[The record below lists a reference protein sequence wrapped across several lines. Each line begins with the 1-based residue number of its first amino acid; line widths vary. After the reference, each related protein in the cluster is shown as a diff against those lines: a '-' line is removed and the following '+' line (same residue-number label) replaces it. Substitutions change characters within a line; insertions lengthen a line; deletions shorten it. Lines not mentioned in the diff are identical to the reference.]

1 MKINDLSE
9 IKKTE
14 AFKKAL
20 EDIKR
25 EDKRMWQH
33 VNSYD
38 FGLCAEWKSCYKF
51 KFTQAYNNWNC
62 ANGVIYCGA
71 KGGASFY
78 YKKHEV

>member
-25 EDKRMWQH
+25 EDKRM
-33 VNSYD
+33 
-38 FGLCAEWKSCYKF
+38 
-51 KFTQAYNNWNC
+51 
-62 ANGVIYCGA
+62 
-71 KGGASFY
+71 
-78 YKKHEV
+78 